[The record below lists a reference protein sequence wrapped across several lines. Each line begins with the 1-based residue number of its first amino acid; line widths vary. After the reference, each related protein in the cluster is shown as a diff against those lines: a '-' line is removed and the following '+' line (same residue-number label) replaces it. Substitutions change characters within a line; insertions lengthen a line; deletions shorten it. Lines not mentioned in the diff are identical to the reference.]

1 MKLFADLYSQLD
13 GTTKTARKVAA
24 LVRYFRECD
33 PASGAWGVW
42 FLSGRRLKRLV
53 PVRFL
58 QECCCRIAQ
67 LDDWLFT
74 ECYGSVG
81 DLAETMALL
90 LPDGPRGST
99 GTLAEWVTTR
109 IEPLARQT
117 PAEREATI
125 SAAWAD
131 LDSRERFVF
140 NKLVTGGLR
149 VGVSQG
155 LVMRALAEVAGVP
168 TNIIAQRL
176 MGTWEPTP
184 GFFERLLSADTVDDD
199 PGRPYP
205 FCLAHALAE
214 PVETLGPISDWVIES
229 KWDGI
234 RAQLIR
240 RDGPPVLW
248 SRGEE
253 PMLERFPEL
262 RATAHALPVGTVL
275 DGEVLG
281 WNEAGVMPFA
291 ALQKRINRK
300 TVGKKLLAEVPV
312 RYVVFDLLEWQGVD
326 LRSRPLRE
334 RRRLLEELFLPT
346 SDWPGLRLADQLSPP
361 SWSECAAAQADCRSR
376 GVEGLMLKRA
386 AGEYGVGR
394 PTGLWWKWK
403 VQPMTCDAVLIYAQ
417 KGHGRRASLFT
428 DYTFAVWNEG
438 HLVPFAKA
446 YSGLS
451 DAEIRE
457 VDRFIRE
464 HTRETF
470 GPVRS
475 VTPEL
480 VFELAFEGIQPSPR
494 HKSGVA
500 VRFPRMLR
508 WRRDKRAD
516 QADSLQSLRQLL
528 AGASR

>member
-1 MKLFADLYSQLD
+1 MKLFAELYSQLD
-13 GTTKTARKVAA
+13 GTTRTARKVAA
-24 LVRYFRECD
+24 LVDFFRACD
-33 PASGAWGVW
+33 PASGAWGVY

-58 QECCCRIAQ
+58 QQCCCRMASI
-67 LDDWLFT
+67 DDWLFT
-74 ECYGSVG
+74 ECYSTVG

-90 LPDGPRGST
+90 LPAAST
-99 GTLAEWVTTR
+99 SSGGTLADWVTNH
-109 IEPLARQT
+109 IEPLARQS
-117 PAEREATI
+117 PEERAESITTAWNQL
-125 SAAWAD
+125 SAH
-131 LDSRERFVF
+131 ERFVF

-155 LVMRALAEVAGVP
+155 LVMRALSEVAHVP
-168 TNIIAQRL
+168 TGTIAQRL
-176 MGTWEPTP
+176 MGTWEPSA
-184 GFFERLLSADTVDDD
+184 GFYERLLSVDTVEED

-205 FCLAHALAE
+205 FCLAHPLTG
-214 PVETLGPISDWVIES
+214 PVADLGAIDDWVIER

-253 PMLERFPEL
+253 PMLDRFPEL
-262 RATAHALPVGTVL
+262 SATIQSLPVGTVL

-281 WNEAGVMPFA
+281 WNETGVMPFA
-291 ALQKRINRK
+291 ALQRRLNRK
-300 TVGKKLLAEVPV
+300 SVGKKLLAEVPA
-312 RYVVFDLLEWQGVD
+312 RYVVFDLLEWQGID
-326 LRSRPLRE
+326 LRQQPLRE
-334 RRRLLEELFLPT
+334 RRRLLKDDLFAAGP
-346 SDWPGLRLADQLSPP
+346 WPGLQLAEQLRPAD
-361 SWSECAAAQADCRSR
+361 WSECASVQADCRAH

-386 AGEYGVGR
+386 DGEYGVGR

-428 DYTFAVWNEG
+428 DYTFAVWKEG
-438 HLVPFAKA
+438 ALVPFAKA

-457 VDRFIRE
+457 VDRFIRS
-464 HTRETF
+464 HTQETF

-475 VTPEL
+475 VAPEL
-480 VFELAFEGIQPSPR
+480 VFELAFEGIQSSPR
-494 HKSGVA
+494 HKSGIA

-516 QADSLQSLRQLL
+516 QADSLETLQQLL
-528 AGASR
+528 AGVAR

>member
-1 MKLFADLYSQLD
+1 MKLFAELYAQLD
-13 GTTKTARKVAA
+13 GTTRTARKVSA
-24 LVRYFRECD
+24 LVDFFRACD
-33 PASGAWGVW
+33 PASGAWGVY

-58 QECCCRIAQ
+58 QECCCRVARI
-67 LDDWLFT
+67 DDWLFT
-74 ECYGSVG
+74 ECYSTVG

-90 LPDGPRGST
+90 LPAAAHTSA
-99 GTLAEWVTTR
+99 GTLADWVTTR

-117 PAEREATI
+117 PEERADSI
-125 SAAWAD
+125 AAAWNELAAQ
-131 LDSRERFVF
+131 ERFVF

-155 LVMRALAEVAGVP
+155 LVMRALAEVAHVP
-168 TNIIAQRL
+168 TGTIAQRL
-176 MGTWEPTP
+176 MGAWEPTP
-184 GFFERLLSADTVDDD
+184 VFFERLLSVDTVDDD

-205 FCLAHALAE
+205 FCLAHS
-214 PVETLGPISDWVIES
+214 LGDRVDDLGAIDDWVIEP

-253 PMLERFPEL
+253 PILERFPEL
-262 RATAHALPVGTVL
+262 SATARSLPVGTVL

-281 WNEAGVMPFA
+281 WNEAGIMPFA
-291 ALQKRINRK
+291 ALQRRINRK
-300 TVGKKLLAEVPV
+300 TVGKKLLAEVPA

-326 LRSRPLRE
+326 LRSQPLQE
-334 RRRLLEELFLPT
+334 RRRLLKEGLFSSGT
-346 SDWPGLRLADQLSPP
+346 WSGLQLAEQLCP
-361 SWSECAAAQADCRSR
+361 SNWAECATLQADCRSR

-386 AGEYGVGR
+386 DGEYGVGR

-428 DYTFAVWNEG
+428 DYTFAVWKDG
-438 HLVPFAKA
+438 TLVPFAKA

-457 VDRFIRE
+457 VDRFIRS
-464 HTRETF
+464 HTQESF

-480 VFELAFEGIQPSPR
+480 VFELGFEGIQHSPR
-494 HKSGVA
+494 HKSGIA

-516 QADSLQSLRQLL
+516 QADSLETLRQLL
-528 AGASR
+528 AGVAR